1 MIDILQNPFNYGLSQ
16 LEIFYISCSV
26 VSPRIHVVFRIVPY
40 ASEPSLE
47 SNRMP
52 NEAVY
57 PGPLQRTQVSL
68 HITVLGFILLIVH
81 RELTEKTIVN
91 EIYLEGD
98 EQNPRDR
105 EEPSIHGED

>member
-1 MIDILQNPFNYGLSQ
+1 MEKDNDIYGN
-16 LEIFYISCSV
+16 
-26 VSPRIHVVFRIVPY
+26 VVFRTVPY
-40 ASEPSLE
+40 TSEPSLE

-52 NEAVY
+52 NEAVS